1 MSRSTSTRNS
11 RDEQRPR
18 GAGGRAC
25 SVSLA
30 RRVVGRLVVRSALF
44 GVLWWALTEGRP
56 DSWSIGIP
64 AVLLAATSSIALL
77 PASQVDWLELLRFVP
92 FFLLHSVLGGIDVAR
107 RTLRPKMRIAPALI
121 DYPLRLPP
129 GLPQVVMVNT
139 VTLLPGTLSVDLQ
152 EGLARIHVLDES
164 MNYVTEIEAVERHVA
179 RLFGI
184 ALSSRGDE

>member
-1 MSRSTSTRNS
+1 MSRSKPTHDS
-11 RDEQRPR
+11 RDKERAR
-18 GAGGRAC
+18 GAGGRAS

-77 PASQVDWLELLRFVP
+77 PASRVAWLELLRFVP
-92 FFLLHSVLGGIDVAR
+92 FFLLRSVLGGIDVAR

-129 GLPQVVMVNT
+129 GLPQVVMLNT

-152 EGLARIHVLDES
+152 EGLARFHVLDES

-179 RLFGI
+179 RLFRI
-184 ALSSRGDE
+184 ALSARGDE